1 MDNPSQSNTAVG
13 LPPLA
18 VSALM
23 KGQKIEA
30 IKFVREERDIE
41 LTEAKEV
48 VEEYIL
54 SDPVIQAEL
63 KNVRR
68 NRSGFGWIL
77 LLIVLG
83 ILIWYFVVN

>member
-1 MDNPSQSNTAVG
+1 MDNLSQSNTAVG

-30 IKFVREERDIE
+30 FKIVREERGIE
-41 LTEAKEV
+41 LTEAKGV
-48 VEEYIL
+48 VEEYIQT
-54 SDPVIQAEL
+54 DPVIHAAL

-68 NRSGFGWIL
+68 NSNGFGWIL
-77 LLIVLG
+77 LVIALG
-83 ILIWYFVVN
+83 ILIWTFLAK